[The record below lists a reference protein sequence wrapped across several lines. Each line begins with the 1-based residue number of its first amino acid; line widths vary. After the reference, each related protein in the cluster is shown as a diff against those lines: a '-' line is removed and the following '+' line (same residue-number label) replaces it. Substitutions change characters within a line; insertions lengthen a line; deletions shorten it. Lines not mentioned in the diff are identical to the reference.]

1 MATRAERGGAETITE
16 APVRAWPMQAAGDSR
31 YSREPMT
38 VTGGAARPPGAAI
51 LASVTTLTV
60 GAVRLAL
67 AVGRSFSDA
76 VAVPASGAVP
86 PGFLARE
93 LCDELPGVLVHVGSA
108 RYTVR
113 ADPAEVG
120 RPGSRV

>member
-1 MATRAERGGAETITE
+1 MATRAERGSAETITE

-38 VTGGAARPPGAAI
+38 VTGGAARSPGAAI
-51 LASVTTLTV
+51 LASVTTRTV
-60 GAVRLAL
+60 GAVRLTL
-67 AVGRSFSDA
+67 AAGRSFADA
-76 VAVPASGAVP
+76 VAVPASRAVP
-86 PGFLARE
+86 LGRLACE
-93 LCDELPGVLVHVGSA
+93 LCDELPRVLVQVGSA
-108 RYTVR
+108 RYTVK